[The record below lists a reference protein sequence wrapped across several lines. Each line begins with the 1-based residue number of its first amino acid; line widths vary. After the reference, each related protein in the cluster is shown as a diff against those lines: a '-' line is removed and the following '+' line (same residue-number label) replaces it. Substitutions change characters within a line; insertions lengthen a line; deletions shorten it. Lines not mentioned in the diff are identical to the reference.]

1 MENRIKLEKNYN
13 SNLTIRYI
21 AETLFDNIDKNKT
34 SVIIDFKNIKFIGKS
49 LAQKYVY
56 QKNKIKFKSYRKKQI
71 RFVENM

>member
-1 MENRIKLEKNYN
+1 M
-13 SNLTIRYI
+13 
-21 AETLFDNIDKNKT
+21 AETLFNNIDKNKT

>member
-1 MENRIKLEKNYN
+1 MENMIKLEKNYN
-13 SNLTIRYI
+13 SNLTIRYM

-56 QKNKIKFKSYRKKQI
+56 QKKNKIKFKSY
-71 RFVENM
+71 